1 MAGKQ
6 SVAIDTIPMPER
18 PLRITLPAKVAF
30 DLASLQKVLGNLAE
44 TIGCRACLSGV
55 DCTFRLE
62 RDFIVNAKTLGI
74 ESLKGG
80 ITTEG

>member
-1 MAGKQ
+1 MPTWRE
-6 SVAIDTIPMPER
+6 VAIDTVPLPER

-62 RDFIVNAKTLGI
+62 RDFIVNAKTLDL
-74 ESLKGG
+74 ESIRGG
-80 ITTEG
+80 VVIDG